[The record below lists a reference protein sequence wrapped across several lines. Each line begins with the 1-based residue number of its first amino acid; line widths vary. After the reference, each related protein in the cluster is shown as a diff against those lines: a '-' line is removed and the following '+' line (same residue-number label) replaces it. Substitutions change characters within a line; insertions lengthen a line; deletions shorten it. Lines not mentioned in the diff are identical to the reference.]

1 MLKYFKSRNVKVD
14 IFSHENFVDSWDN
27 KEKFSDYFRHLYL
40 SDFAKAKNSGL
51 LSQQKSPLPDFSFVS
66 LRNSLHKILN
76 ENKYDL
82 FLMGYVHWAHL
93 VDEVKSTPTAIMV
106 EDCISVNIKERTANQ
121 SDFDLVS
128 SLNDEIERVNKFDT
142 AIYISDTERDMFT
155 KKGATNKSFCIPHA
169 VKTNSIVHSQE
180 DFEGRNYDLVF
191 VGSDNP
197 FNIEAVNWFLANV
210 WSMLGQQVTLAVAG
224 DVCNSVDSSKIDGKS
239 RVHLLG
245 RVDDLSDL
253 YRNSKVAICPMLHGT
268 GLKIKII
275 EALSYG
281 LPVISLPSGL
291 TGLKVANQ
299 ATIRVETPV
308 EFANAVIS
316 LTSRYDEW
324 LKVSRDA
331 VSMIEQNY
339 SLNAVYN
346 LFDDAF

>member
-1 MLKYFKSRNVKVD
+1 
-14 IFSHENFVDSWDN
+14 
-27 KEKFSDYFRHLYL
+27 
-40 SDFAKAKNSGL
+40 
-51 LSQQKSPLPDFSFVS
+51 
-66 LRNSLHKILN
+66 
-76 ENKYDL
+76 
-82 FLMGYVHWAHL
+82 
-93 VDEVKSTPTAIMV
+93 
-106 EDCISVNIKERTANQ
+106 
-121 SDFDLVS
+121 
-128 SLNDEIERVNKFDT
+128 
-142 AIYISDTERDMFT
+142 
-155 KKGATNKSFCIPHA
+155 
-169 VKTNSIVHSQE
+169 
-180 DFEGRNYDLVF
+180 
-191 VGSDNP
+191 
-197 FNIEAVNWFLANV
+197 
-210 WSMLGQQVTLAVAG
+210 
-224 DVCNSVDSSKIDGKS
+224 
-239 RVHLLG
+239 
-245 RVDDLSDL
+245 
-253 YRNSKVAICPMLHGT
+253 MLHGT